1 MSKYEYYEQEGV
13 QAVVRDGDGIQM
25 SVGNAQPIELTKEQF
40 KAVQDTPKDFN
51 KKFSVV
57 KGKNGVTVKE
67 KKNVDKNE

>member
-40 KAVQDTPKDFN
+40 KVIQDKPTDFA
-51 KKFSVV
+51 KKFQVV
-57 KGKNGVTVKE
+57 KGKDNMKAKE
-67 KKNVDKNE
+67 KNVNKNE